1 MTQGHDVVCC
11 QAFDLF
17 HLACSFW
24 PDFWYCANDEWR
36 MSVNIILRARPV
48 KAKHCHENWP
58 VSCKL
63 MWCENV
69 EGGHMMID
77 PIPDSVL
84 RSREKHWYLNPWPPW
99 TIFLNFWIFDLKKR
113 HRLLVSNLGLLNTI
127 WNIWW
132 RNSCEERNWQRRRS
146 MFCREKILFHK
157 QGEEKKTREWGMT
170 HYCSLSHHLNMVF
183 KEPWDLDWPRK
194 SQDRGQGVVV
204 LTGALWRVRTKQE
217 VSGQPPHF
225 TNPSAPPCVTQAIL
239 PPRY

>member
-1 MTQGHDVVCC
+1 MWKRRRRSYDDWPNSWFRTAISR
-11 QAFDLF
+11 QALISQ
-17 HLACSFW
+17 LVTAL
-24 PDFWYCANDEWR
+24 N
-36 MSVNIILRARPV
+36 NIFEL
-48 KAKHCHENWP
+48 
-58 VSCKL
+58 
-63 MWCENV
+63 
-69 EGGHMMID
+69 
-77 PIPDSVL
+77 
-84 RSREKHWYLNPWPPW
+84 
-99 TIFLNFWIFDLKKR
+99 LNFWPEKR
-113 HRLLVSNLGLLNTI
+113 HRLLVSILGLLNMI
-127 WNIWW
+127 RNIWW
-132 RNSCEERNWQRRRS
+132 RSSCEDCNWQRRRS

-170 HYCSLSHHLNMVF
+170 HYCSFTHHLYMVF